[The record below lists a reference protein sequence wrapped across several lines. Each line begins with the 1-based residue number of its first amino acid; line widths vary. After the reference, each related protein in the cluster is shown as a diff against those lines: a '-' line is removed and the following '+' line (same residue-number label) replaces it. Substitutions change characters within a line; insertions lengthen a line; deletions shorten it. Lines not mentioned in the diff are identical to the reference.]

1 MMFRHL
7 ECIVK
12 FVCIFGVFGNI
23 GPKKEGKGENARVME
38 VCMIH

>member
-7 ECIVK
+7 ECIAK

-23 GPKKEGKGENARVME
+23 GQKKEGKGENARVME